1 MKTPAALTLLLPLV
15 LLPMGH
21 AKAQPQQP
29 QPATQVVVLRNGNVL
44 EGQVDQL
51 PGTYRVITATSEIR
65 LAARDVE
72 RLAPSLLG
80 AYDAKRAEVRPDS
93 ASDHL
98 QLASWCV
105 RQELWPQAARELNDA
120 GSIDGNHPLL
130 PVIDRRLQVAVRA
143 AQRASERLPTRL
155 PENEE
160 AATQQRAS
168 ELAELEA
175 LAASLPEGAL
185 ESFARQVQPILVNG
199 CAAASCHGTQEGN
212 HELAV
217 ASNLA
222 QAGAFRLNRD
232 SLRGVGTRESTLRNL
247 QAAWQAIDHE
257 NPVYSP
263 LLMQPAVPHGGL
275 ARPVFAGNRQRLQDT
290 LREWVLTATA
300 KPEPPAAEVDLQ
312 VELAG
317 HISQGP
323 LSPHGH
329 GTSAPG
335 MHAPGTD
342 LAAEQVAAPQAG
354 ERHFWEL
361 DEELGAPQPKVRYGA
376 KLKPYQPRD
385 EFDPELFN
393 RRHAAND
400 EVGQSPAEVEE

>member
-1 MKTPAALTLLLPLV
+1 MKTPATVALLMPLLLLPMCLV
-15 LLPMGH
+15 Q
-21 AKAQPQQP
+21 AQLRQP
-29 QPATQVVVLRNGNVL
+29 NVTTQASSATQVVVLRNGNVL
-44 EGQVDQL
+44 EGQVDEL

-65 LAARDVE
+65 LAAREVE
-72 RLAPSLLG
+72 RLAPTLIS
-80 AYDAKRAEVRPDS
+80 AYDAKRAEVRKKS

-120 GSIDGNHPLL
+120 GSIDGDHPLL

-143 AQRASERLPTRL
+143 AQRASERLPTMTTQQ
-155 PENEE
+155 ED
-160 AATQQRAS
+160 AVAQQRAE

-175 LAASLPEGAL
+175 LAASLPAGSL

-199 CAAASCHGTQEGN
+199 CAAASCHGTQEGT
-212 HELAV
+212 HEHGSAANV
-217 ASNLA
+217 A

-257 NPVYSP
+257 NPIYSS

-275 ARPVFAGNRQRLQDT
+275 ARPVFAGNRERLHET
-290 LREWVLTATA
+290 LTEWVVNASA
-300 KPEPPAAEVDLQ
+300 VPQPAATEVDPH
-312 VELAG
+312 VELATHTTEG
-317 HISQGP
+317 QMG
-323 LSPHGH
+323 L
-329 GTSAPG
+329 GTY
-335 MHAPGTD
+335 
-342 LAAEQVAAPQAG
+342 APQSADSPSASAGAPQTG

-361 DEELGAPQPKVRYGA
+361 DEELGTPEPKVRYGA
-376 KLKPYQPRD
+376 KLKPYEPRD

-393 RRHAAND
+393 RRQAAAAED
-400 EVGQSPAEVEE
+400 AGQESKSE